1 MKSNFCCKK
10 GREKWPE
17 KNSASQKET
26 RLRWELKHWGWGGF
40 SWKLKKGDFRLR
52 EQKTKVCL
60 KVWVFP
66 VGLRSSWQSCVA
78 GVQFLSGSYLITP
91 VLWIRPSALPCILD
105 LVKECLAYLCS
116 ADVKNISV
124 TQVNLTLNPFP
135 EAQRS
140 PFMSEIL

>member
-10 GREKWPE
+10 GREKWPK

-26 RLRWELKHWGWGGF
+26 CLRWELKHWVWGGF
-40 SWKLKKGDFRLR
+40 NWKLKKGDFRLR

-60 KVWVFP
+60 KVSVFP
-66 VGLRSSWQSCVA
+66 MGLRSSWQSCVA

-91 VLWIRPSALPCILD
+91 VLWIRPPALPCILD
-105 LVKECLAYLCS
+105 LVKECLAHLCS
-116 ADVKNISV
+116 VDVKSISV
-124 TQVNLTLNPFP
+124 TQVSLTLNPFP

>member
-10 GREKWPE
+10 GREKWPK

-26 RLRWELKHWGWGGF
+26 CLRWELKHWGWGGF
-40 SWKLKKGDFRLR
+40 NWKLKKGDFRLR

-66 VGLRSSWQSCVA
+66 MGLRSSWQSCVA

-91 VLWIRPSALPCILD
+91 VLWIRPPALPCILD
-105 LVKECLAYLCS
+105 LMKECLAHLCS
-116 ADVKNISV
+116 VDVKSISI
-124 TQVNLTLNPFP
+124 TQVSLTLNPFP